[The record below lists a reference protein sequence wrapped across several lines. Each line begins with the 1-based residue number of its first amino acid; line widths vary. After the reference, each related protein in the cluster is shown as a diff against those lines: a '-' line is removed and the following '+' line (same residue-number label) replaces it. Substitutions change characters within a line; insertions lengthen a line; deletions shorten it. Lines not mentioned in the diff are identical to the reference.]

1 MVIYLVHFGKCREHI
16 RTKNSHSLLNLKNL
30 QKSFDLGKSDIT
42 PIFQSL
48 YNDEANNLLCTKEQ
62 LDIDFIQEKNMFL
75 NRVGR
80 QKYAVIYFERK

>member
-1 MVIYLVHFGKCREHI
+1 M
-16 RTKNSHSLLNLKNL
+16 LNLKNL
-30 QKSFDLGKSDIT
+30 QKSFDLVKSDIT

-48 YNDEANNLLCTKEQ
+48 YNDEENNLLCTNEQ